1 MQAKRFYTLSGSCP
15 DQIGIIARVSGF
27 IAQHRGWILES
38 SYHADDGSGEN
49 DSRYFMRMEVKAD
62 SLPFHLAEFRER
74 FRPLAE
80 DSVDELEDQRFGGE
94 APRRDHGQQTG
105 ALPL

>member
-1 MQAKRFYTLSGSCP
+1 MQSKRFYTLSGSCP

-27 IAQHRGWILES
+27 IAEHHGWILES
-38 SYHADDGSGEN
+38 SYHADDSGEV

-74 FRPLAE
+74 FSPLAR
-80 DSVDELEDQRFGGE
+80 ELCRWTGRS
-94 APRRDHGQQTG
+94 AIRR
-105 ALPL
+105 

>member
-1 MQAKRFYTLSGSCP
+1 MHAQRFYTLSGSCP

-38 SYHADDGSGEN
+38 SYHADSGNGEN

-74 FRPLAE
+74 FRQIGRASCRE
-80 DSVDELEDQRFGGE
+80 RV
-94 APRRDHGQQTG
+94 
-105 ALPL
+105 